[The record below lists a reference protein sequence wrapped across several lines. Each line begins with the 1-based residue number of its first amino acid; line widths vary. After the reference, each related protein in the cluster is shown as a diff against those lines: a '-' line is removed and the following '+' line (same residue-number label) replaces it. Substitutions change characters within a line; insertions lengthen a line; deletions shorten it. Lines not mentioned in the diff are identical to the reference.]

1 MIENEES
8 LPVNFYVVRQDILVE
23 GSDTDVRDVPMSYQP
38 KIEIHDSRNAD
49 GELCGTYYTNLN
61 LDGTVGAG
69 TGSHTRLS
77 IYDNNTGASMYGG
90 STGVEYAAV
99 GEPVRNSIRSLTGD
113 NAKEQK
119 DRIYSMEVKVYQHDD
134 DTKSIV
140 TLTGTK
146 LE

>member
-1 MIENEES
+1 
-8 LPVNFYVVRQDILVE
+8 
-23 GSDTDVRDVPMSYQP
+23 
-38 KIEIHDSRNAD
+38 
-49 GELCGTYYTNLN
+49 
-61 LDGTVGAG
+61 
-69 TGSHTRLS
+69 
-77 IYDNNTGASMYGG
+77 MYGG